1 MNKRLVKIKAY
12 QVILK
17 RRCKRMK
24 AMEKKLGK
32 IEKEMK
38 EIKEKE
44 KEKDNY
50 EGFDYQ
56 SMDYEWDGQRNDSNA
71 DMVEPEGQKID
82 EKESEEEPEVEAE
95 EAEKDD
101 IGSEE
106 EKEPDEVAEEAE
118 KNDIGSEG
126 EKEPEAEVEAEED
139 KEKEDE
145 EDEKEPD
152 EVETEKREARVEV
165 ETEKTKARVEV
176 ETEKT
181 EARVEV
187 VTEKTPTPSPGR
199 TKAAAARRALHTTP
213 KKLFTLSKKLQK
225 RVEDEIMA
233 EKMVENEV
241 EEPEAEA
248 KEMVEDEVEEPEKEA
263 VKYTEEEKQEW
274 YMVVYETKEADEGAA
289 KPAGTEGAPKRRGRP
304 RKATESKKFTTPE
317 PTKRIR
323 SRSQWVSTPFTE
335 AGTDEIEGHKKKK
348 PRTKA

>member
-1 MNKRLVKIKAY
+1 
-12 QVILK
+12 
-17 RRCKRMK
+17 
-24 AMEKKLGK
+24 MEKKLGK

-38 EIKEKE
+38 AIKEKE

-56 SMDYEWDGQRNDSNA
+56 GMDYEWDGQRNDINA

-101 IGSEE
+101 I

-152 EVETEKREARVEV
+152 EI
-165 ETEKTKARVEV
+165 ETEKTEARVEV

-304 RKATESKKFTTPE
+304 RKATEPKKFTTPE

-348 PRTKA
+348 PKTKA

>member
-1 MNKRLVKIKAY
+1 
-12 QVILK
+12 
-17 RRCKRMK
+17 MK

-38 EIKEKE
+38 AIKEKE

-56 SMDYEWDGQRNDSNA
+56 GMDYEWDGQRNDINA

-118 KNDIGSEG
+118 KNDIE
-126 EKEPEAEVEAEED
+126 
-139 KEKEDE
+139 
-145 EDEKEPD
+145 
-152 EVETEKREARVEV
+152 
-165 ETEKTKARVEV
+165 ARVEV

-274 YMVVYETKEADEGAA
+274 FG
-289 KPAGTEGAPKRRGRP
+289 P
-304 RKATESKKFTTPE
+304 
-317 PTKRIR
+317 
-323 SRSQWVSTPFTE
+323 
-335 AGTDEIEGHKKKK
+335 IEDK
-348 PRTKA
+348 TI

>member
-1 MNKRLVKIKAY
+1 MNKRLVKIKAC

-38 EIKEKE
+38 AIKEKE

-56 SMDYEWDGQRNDSNA
+56 GMDYEWDGQRNDINA

-101 IGSEE
+101 IG
-106 EKEPDEVAEEAE
+106 
-118 KNDIGSEG
+118 
-126 EKEPEAEVEAEED
+126 
-139 KEKEDE
+139 
-145 EDEKEPD
+145 
-152 EVETEKREARVEV
+152 
-165 ETEKTKARVEV
+165 
-176 ETEKT
+176 
-181 EARVEV
+181 
-187 VTEKTPTPSPGR
+187 GR
-199 TKAAAARRALHTTP
+199 TRG
-213 KKLFTLSKKLQK
+213 
-225 RVEDEIMA
+225 
-233 EKMVENEV
+233 
-241 EEPEAEA
+241 EA

-304 RKATESKKFTTPE
+304 RKATEPKKFTTPE

-323 SRSQWVSTPFTE
+323 SRSRGFPLSIGW
-335 AGTDEIEGHKKKK
+335 H
-348 PRTKA
+348 R